1 MPKPNKNTKPLLYQN
16 LPSSKAAYLYRLDL
30 FSVVPVSKPLLHLS
44 LPSSQAAHLG
54 LICSVVP
61 VSKPLYYI

>member
-1 MPKPNKNTKPLLYQN
+1 MPKPNKNTKPLLYKN
-16 LPSSKAAYLYRLDL
+16 
-30 FSVVPVSKPLLHLS
+30 

-54 LICSVVP
+54 LIGSVVP